1 MISLDQALNIYT
13 DRIHDG
19 KDIDL
24 NYFYENLAQDDIK
37 EFKELSEIINLTLS
51 IEYTKDFNDIFDE
64 INSYK
69 EQLYLP
75 SVANFRKDT
84 KDFNEDKDA
93 QKTIDEIFDKEFNDE

>member
-19 KDIDL
+19 KDIDF
-24 NYFYENLAQDDIK
+24 NYFYENLTQDDIK
-37 EFKELSEIINLTLS
+37 EFKELSEIINMTLS

-75 SVANFRKDT
+75 SVANFRKDS
-84 KDFNEDKDA
+84 KDFDDDEDA
-93 QKTIDEIFDKEFNDE
+93 QKAIDEMFDKEFSDE